1 MAKYV
6 SNNGRVSI
14 IPNTVNIND
23 NLPLGTYYISFD
35 PMSGFFLLET
45 ENIELTTKVYGE
57 KTSIRTERIINTFKD
72 RSNNTG
78 VLLSGIK
85 GSGKSLQIK
94 HISEV
99 LRKEHGIS
107 SLIINTGIP
116 INSLTLFL
124 NEITEPVAIILDE
137 FEKTFEKTEEQEQ
150 FLTLLDGIS
159 FNKKLYLFTCND
171 INNITQY
178 MLARPS
184 RIFYHYKYS
193 AMDKDTVI
201 GYCND
206 FLNNKKFVEN
216 ITAIHDFMGNTFN
229 FDILQSL
236 VQETNRYNES
246 PMELLSILNVK
257 DNNNTRYHYKDFTY
271 TMELTNSS
279 FAIEEY
285 LEDGKFIS
293 IDMEDF
299 YRGKNVRIH
308 GNINGLTKETY
319 NKLKQ
324 KYKKFQQIS
333 FSINDYYDEDTK
345 STLSCDVRVFI
356 NIKDVIQK
364 CGDTFNIRVGDFKI
378 TLTETTNSDMWHLIV

>member
-14 IPNTVNIND
+14 IPNTVDIND

-45 ENIELTTKVYGE
+45 ENIELTTKIYGE
-57 KTSIRTERIINTFKD
+57 KTNTRTARIINTFKD
-72 RSNNTG
+72 RSSNTG

-107 SLIINTGIP
+107 SLIINTDIP
-116 INSLTLFL
+116 IDGLTLFL

-137 FEKTFEKTEEQEQ
+137 FEKTFEETEEQEQ

-171 INNITQY
+171 VNNITQY

-206 FLNNKKFVEN
+206 FLDNKKFIEN
-216 ITAIHDFMGNTFN
+216 IAAIHDFMGNTFN

-236 VQETNRYNES
+236 IQETNRYNE
-246 PMELLSILNVK
+246 
-257 DNNNTRYHYKDFTY
+257 
-271 TMELTNSS
+271 
-279 FAIEEY
+279 
-285 LEDGKFIS
+285 
-293 IDMEDF
+293 
-299 YRGKNVRIH
+299 
-308 GNINGLTKETY
+308 
-319 NKLKQ
+319 
-324 KYKKFQQIS
+324 
-333 FSINDYYDEDTK
+333 
-345 STLSCDVRVFI
+345 
-356 NIKDVIQK
+356 
-364 CGDTFNIRVGDFKI
+364 
-378 TLTETTNSDMWHLIV
+378 